1 MPIKT
6 KGKICKTA
14 VRPALTYASECWITL
29 KKHEHKLHINEMKM
43 LRWAGGVTRLDKVR
57 NEFVRGSFKVAPVA
71 DKLKENRLRWFGH
84 INRRGDDYSVKT
96 ALNIPTN
103 PVAEVVHF
111 LPGGLES
118 RRI

>member
-1 MPIKT
+1 
-6 KGKICKTA
+6 
-14 VRPALTYASECWITL
+14 
-29 KKHEHKLHINEMKM
+29 MKM

-96 ALNIPTN
+96 ALNILTKPRGRGSSLSTWWTRIEKDLKALNISPTTTQD
-103 PVAEVVHF
+103 
-111 LPGGLES
+111 
-118 RRI
+118 RRSWRLRTRRPDPN